1 MSWLKLFVIGLSI
14 SALAS
19 SGALA
24 AQATA
29 EMKSTDG
36 EILGTVTLTET
47 PHGVLLFADLKQIPS
62 GSHGFHIHEKGA
74 CSPDFKAAGGHFNP
88 AGKGHGINHPK
99 GSHGGDMPNIHAA
112 ADGSVKAEVLN
123 VKVTLGSGG
132 NSVFDSDGSAIVI
145 HAKPDTY
152 GAKAG
157 AGERIACGVIRK

>member
-1 MSWLKLFVIGLSI
+1 MECFYLRI
-14 SALAS
+14 SS
-19 SGALA
+19 KYH
-24 AQATA
+24 QEATA
-29 EMKSTDG
+29 FTSTKICG
-36 EILGTVTLTET
+36 
-47 PHGVLLFADLKQIPS
+47 
-62 GSHGFHIHEKGA
+62 GA

>member
-1 MSWLKLFVIGLSI
+1 MSWLKLLVVGLSI
-14 SALAS
+14 SALTS
-19 SGALA
+19 SSALA

-47 PHGVLLFADLKQIPS
+47 PHGVLLFADFKRIPP

-99 GSHGGDMPNIHAA
+99 GSHGGDMLNIYAA

-123 VKVTLGSGG
+123 VKVTLSSGD

-157 AGERIACGVIRK
+157 AGARIACGVIKK

>member
-1 MSWLKLFVIGLSI
+1 MSWLKLLVVGLSI
-14 SALAS
+14 LALTS

-47 PHGVLLFADLKQIPS
+47 PHGVLLFADFKRIPP

-74 CSPDFKAAGGHFNP
+74 CSPDFKAARGHFNP

-99 GSHGGDMPNIHAA
+99 GSHGGDMPNIYAA

-123 VKVTLGSGG
+123 VKVTLSSGD

-157 AGERIACGVIRK
+157 AGARIACGVIKK